1 MAPYKIILADDH
13 VLMRDGLKRIIQEDP
28 ELRVVDEAGDGLE
41 LLEILEKSIPD
52 MVIIDIN
59 MPRLRGLEATKFIK
73 ELYPEVKVLVLT
85 MNKSKELVYQAMN
98 NGANGYLLKEDAHD
112 VLHVAIES
120 IRRGE
125 NFISPLIFDK
135 PFSTL

>member
-1 MAPYKIILADDH
+1 MPPYKIILADDH
-13 VLMRDGLKRIIQEDP
+13 VLMREGLKRIIQEDP
-28 ELRVVDEAGDGLE
+28 ELQVVDEAGDGVE
-41 LLEILEKSIPD
+41 LLEILEKSTPD

-85 MNKSKELVYQAMN
+85 MNKSKELVYQAMK

-112 VLHVAIES
+112 VLKVAIER

-135 PFSTL
+135 PYSTL

>member
-1 MAPYKIILADDH
+1 MPPYKIILADDH
-13 VLMRDGLKRIIQEDP
+13 VLMREGLKRIIQEDP
-28 ELRVVDEAGDGLE
+28 ELQVVDEAGDGLE
-41 LLEILEKSIPD
+41 LLEILERSTPD

-85 MNKSKELVYQAMN
+85 MNKSKELVYQAMK
-98 NGANGYLLKEDAHD
+98 NGANGYLLKEDAHE
-112 VLHVAIES
+112 VLQVAIER

-125 NFISPLIFDK
+125 NYISPLIFDK
-135 PFSTL
+135 PFSIL

>member
-13 VLMRDGLKRIIQEDP
+13 VLMREGLKRIIQEDP
-28 ELRVVDEAGDGLE
+28 ELRVVDEAGDGVE

-85 MNKSKELVYQAMN
+85 MNKSKELVYQAMK
-98 NGANGYLLKEDAHD
+98 NGANGYLLKEDAHE
-112 VLHVAIES
+112 VLQVAIER

-135 PFSTL
+135 PFSTF

>member
-1 MAPYKIILADDH
+1 MPPYKIILADDH
-13 VLMRDGLKRIIQEDP
+13 VLMREGLKRIIQEDP
-28 ELRVVDEAGDGLE
+28 ELQVVDEAGDGLE
-41 LLEILEKSIPD
+41 LLEILERSTPD

-85 MNKSKELVYQAMN
+85 MNKSKELVYQAMK
-98 NGANGYLLKEDAHD
+98 NGANGYLLKEDAHE
-112 VLHVAIES
+112 VLQVAIER

-125 NFISPLIFDK
+125 NYISPLIFDK

>member
-1 MAPYKIILADDH
+1 MPQYKIILADDH
-13 VLMRDGLKRIIQEDP
+13 VLMREGLKRIIQEDP
-28 ELRVVDEAGDGLE
+28 ELRVVDEAGDGVE

-52 MVIIDIN
+52 MVIMDIN

-85 MNKSKELVYQAMN
+85 MNKSKELVYQAMK

-112 VLHVAIES
+112 VLQVAIER